1 MANKK
6 LTSSTLSK
14 SSTKFNEG
22 IVIQVADR
30 FSEIYTVEINKYF
43 KTTEVQKLIVD
54 YLASKEELP
63 NFVSDLELIKD
74 TTYLYYALLVK
85 YFTSV
90 PLSEDLMELISGVET
105 LIDLEVFDKIV
116 GALPQEE
123 VERVNVLIKKMTD
136 NLPLAN
142 KLLGLENTEENQEN
156 KLEQELAKE

>member
-14 SSTKFNEG
+14 SSTKFNER
-22 IVIQVADR
+22 IAIQVADR